1 MPFDYRIDVARRL
14 VLSTGQG
21 RVTFADVKAH
31 QDRLLSDPHFDPSF
45 NQLNDLV
52 AVTHLVVSGE
62 QGRNLALRHV
72 FSPASKR
79 AIVAVNPHVFGLA
92 RLMQT
97 YHSLAE
103 GGSEVRVFSN
113 LDAALEWLGLKQ
125 SP

>member
-1 MPFDYRIDVARRL
+1 MPLDYRIDVARRL

-62 QGRNLALRHV
+62 QGRNLASRHV

-79 AIVAVNPHVFGLA
+79 AIVAVNPHVFGLS

-97 YHSLAE
+97 YHSLVE
-103 GGSEVRVFSN
+103 GGSDVRVFSN